1 MKTLML
7 TLQAIDP
14 KAWMFFL
21 AAMVLFPALGFV
33 FGRGQNAQ
41 GKSEMFAKIAKFIT
55 IGLSIVGVI
64 FFIIIAKNNTVLTDE
79 NEMNS
84 DAYKSAAGIIGLAV
98 NMSLYAIFVAFGL
111 LTGYGLLK
119 IIENPKGNITL
130 LITFGLF
137 FAILIG
143 SWFYGAVEASE
154 LNAQFIA
161 EEAAKYVTPSLAEAD
176 PNYVSEAKSLE
187 MANGFWKDGGGSI
200 MAALVFSGL
209 TVLVIAYA
217 EINKLFK

>member
-1 MKTLML
+1 MYLS
-7 TLQAIDP
+7 
-14 KAWMFFL
+14 
-21 AAMVLFPALGFV
+21 
-33 FGRGQNAQ
+33 
-41 GKSEMFAKIAKFIT
+41 SEMFAKIAKFIT